1 LTMTKNVYTNDI
13 FNDHKERMDDDGKKE
28 DDQLGYYLTVLNEP
42 FWQKYGEDEE
52 GNDLLRGQYIEWGK
66 ID

>member
-1 LTMTKNVYTNDI
+1 
-13 FNDHKERMDDDGKKE
+13 
-28 DDQLGYYLTVLNEP
+28 VLNEP